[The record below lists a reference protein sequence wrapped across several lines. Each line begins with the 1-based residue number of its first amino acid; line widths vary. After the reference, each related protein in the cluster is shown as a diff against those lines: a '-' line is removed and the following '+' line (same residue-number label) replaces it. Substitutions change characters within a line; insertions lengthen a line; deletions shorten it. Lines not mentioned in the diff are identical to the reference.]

1 MGLGILGIGISGLNA
16 AQIGIRTTGQ
26 NISNAN
32 TAGYHRQDATYA
44 AQTAVY
50 SPAGWLGNGVATE
63 TVRRQYDQFLE
74 GEVMLDQTQLSR
86 HEVYA
91 TQSARL
97 DTLLGDENSGLSGV
111 LTSFFN
117 SASEVANDPTSA
129 AARQVMLASGR
140 NLSARVNSLY
150 SGLQQMMDDSNKA
163 IESIS
168 TRINT
173 HASHIASL
181 NLSIAH
187 LEGVNGQPANDLRD
201 QRDQTIAELN
211 KLANVSVLE
220 QSDGSFSVFIGTGQ
234 LLVAG
239 STANQLDTPVVD
251 SNDSYNSNPAPKQ
264 PTLNGMTLTASQ
276 VTGGEMGGWLSFRDE
291 LVKSGLSNLN
301 RIAVAVGAEVNRVH
315 TSGSYYDSASGTMKA
330 GGDFFS
336 GVVSRTAGTGSISI
350 NLSTSRLA
358 NEDYSVAYN
367 ALTSDYT
374 VTRSSD
380 SASVTVAAGVEVS
393 LDGVAQGF
401 SIAVGSPAPLAGD
414 TWDLNFQ
421 DYAHSMSAQLSNI
434 EQIAA
439 AAQTALSTAA
449 DADNTGAA
457 TIGAATVVNRAT
469 YSMTAQVTLT
479 YDNAGTQYVVT
490 GATPAVANIAYTG
503 PGAQTISL
511 NGVSFSITGAPA
523 DGDVFTLTNASGSG
537 DNTNILNLTRLP
549 TLGFL
554 DNGAT
559 TFSATYNQLVSY
571 GASRAAEASVNQQ
584 AFSTLTSQAQS
595 AQQSVSGVNLD
606 EEAVNLMRYQ
616 QAYQASAKAIAVA
629 NTLFD
634 SILAIAR

>member
-315 TSGSYYDSASGTMKA
+315 TSGSYYDSASGAMKA

-336 GVVSRTAGTGSISI
+336 GVVSRTAGTGSISV

-367 ALTSDYT
+367 AGNYT

-393 LDGVAQGF
+393 LGGVAQGF

-434 EQIAA
+434 EQVAA

-523 DGDVFTLTNASGSG
+523 DGDVFTLTNASGTG
-537 DNTNILNLTRLP
+537 DNSNILNLTRLP

-584 AFSTLTSQAQS
+584 AFSTLASQAQS